1 MVTEL
6 QMLITDNRKL
16 KFVLRKGRVRNH

>member
-6 QMLITDNRKL
+6 QTLITDNRKL